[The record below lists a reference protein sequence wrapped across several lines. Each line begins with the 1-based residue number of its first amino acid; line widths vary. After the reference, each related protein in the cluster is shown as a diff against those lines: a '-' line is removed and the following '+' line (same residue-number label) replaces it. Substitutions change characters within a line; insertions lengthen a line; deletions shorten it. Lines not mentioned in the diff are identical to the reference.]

1 VSNDGCPRD
10 PSRPARTELRA
21 AAVCYRPTPQG
32 VEFLLVRT
40 KGRVAWTFPKGHLQA
55 GETPA
60 RAARR
65 EAREEAAAFGKI
77 EARPFTRYRH
87 RAWRPT
93 GLPIEVCVESYLME
107 VESEGPRGSAERW
120 TAWFPADD
128 AAARLA
134 ENQEPAYAREHRR
147 VIREAVARLR
157 RRPGPDR

>member
-1 VSNDGCPRD
+1 MTKGDCPRD
-10 PSRPARTELRA
+10 PSLPALIELRA
-21 AAVCYRPTPQG
+21 AAVCYRPTAQG

-40 KGRVAWTFPKGHLQA
+40 KGWPAWTFPKGHLQA

-65 EAREEAAAFGKI
+65 EAKEEAAAFGRI
-77 EARPFTRYRH
+77 EAQAFTRYRR
-87 RAWRPT
+87 RAWRPL
-93 GLPIEVCVESYLME
+93 GLPIEVCVESFLME

-120 TAWFPADD
+120 TAWFPAEE

-147 VIREAVARLR
+147 VIKEAMATLR
-157 RRPGPDR
+157 RRLAADG